1 MRLMKR
7 VQGRARRTG
16 GLVGVL
22 VTLLLAMLIAPTVSG
37 ARVTGGWLP
46 DPWLYCYYSVPS
58 SPIARAYAG
67 IYANPSYNSVRT
79 ACRDRLTRN
88 AISWYTAR
96 PVYWDTAC
104 RWTYNTSN
112 ASAYAQNGRVYC
124 WRW

>member
-1 MRLMKR
+1 MQLTE
-7 VQGRARRTG
+7 RTSG
-16 GLVGVL
+16 GTRPPGKLAAVL
-22 VTLLLAMLIAPTVSG
+22 VMLLLAMSIAPATSG

-58 SPIARAYAG
+58 SPISRSYAG

-79 ACRDRLTRN
+79 NCRDRLTYN

-96 PVYWDTAC
+96 SVSWDTAC
-104 RWTYNTSN
+104 RWSYNTSR
-112 ASAYAQNGRVYC
+112 ASAYVRSDRVYC